1 MGEMKLKL
9 FMSPSAGQR
18 NAAKSRLLL
27 TNTLSQLSTLPESCF
42 LFAHRSFNL
51 DAKELSSRCSLL
63 DISFPLP
70 IFIMKINAN
79 FGTYVSE

>member
-9 FMSPSAGQR
+9 FMSPSTGQR

-27 TNTLSQLSTLPESCF
+27 TNTLSQLSTLPEGCF

-51 DAKELSSRCSLL
+51 DAKELFLPLL
-63 DISFPLP
+63 SP
-70 IFIMKINAN
+70 
-79 FGTYVSE
+79 